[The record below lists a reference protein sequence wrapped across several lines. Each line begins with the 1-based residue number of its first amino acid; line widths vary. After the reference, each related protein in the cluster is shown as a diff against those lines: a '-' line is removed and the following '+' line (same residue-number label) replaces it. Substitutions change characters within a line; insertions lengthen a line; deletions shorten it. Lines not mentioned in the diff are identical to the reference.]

1 MLRVSDSRQVVHVN
15 RAEPVRVLVPS
26 RREAVAAFESILES
40 LASMSSAEFS
50 ACSKDIEVLRV
61 FLATR

>member
-15 RAEPVRVLVPS
+15 RAEPSNVLVPS
-26 RREAVAAFESILES
+26 RREAVEAFESILDS

-50 ACSKDIEVLRV
+50 ACAKDIEVLRV